1 VKFYKTGETPLIVN
15 FSGGKDSMVLLD
27 LVRQTTDKYVCFYMV
42 SGIEFAEAIDFV
54 KVQLLATIKATSS
67 QG

>member
-1 VKFYKTGETPLIVN
+1 
-15 FSGGKDSMVLLD
+15 MVLLD

-54 KVQLLATIKATSS
+54 KVQCAQLGVKLLLSS
-67 QG
+67 GQYGSRECCAR